1 MIVFGDNSVD
11 KVLSKAGSIVELI
24 KEARSR
30 KWRAEGRISIYDNT
44 RDHDHPVRL
53 MNTMDEIKELITHYS
68 AVEDRLIQYY
78 DNTLMKLIPDVLSR
92 SCQVNNQ
99 PII

>member
-11 KVLSKAGSIVELI
+11 KVLSKAIRIVEMI
-24 KEARSR
+24 KETRSR
-30 KWRAEGRISIYDNT
+30 RWCAEGRLAIYDNT
-44 RDHDHPVRL
+44 TDHYHPVRL
-53 MNTMDEIKELITHYS
+53 MNTRDDIKELINHYS

-78 DNTLMKLIPDVLSR
+78 DNTLMKLIPGVLSR
-92 SCQVNNQ
+92 PCPVNNQ